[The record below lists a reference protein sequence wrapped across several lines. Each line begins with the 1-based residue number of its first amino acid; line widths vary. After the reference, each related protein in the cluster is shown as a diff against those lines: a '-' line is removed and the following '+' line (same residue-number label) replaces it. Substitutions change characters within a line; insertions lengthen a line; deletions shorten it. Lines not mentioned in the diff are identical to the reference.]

1 MRRSVYRELTTA
13 LLADCRSAVAEFTA
27 SHHNTQ
33 VFAFA
38 MDCDPFHG
46 DLILGVNTEPG
57 LQQVLSSKFPKA
69 TPNETDGLHGI
80 RFRCQN
86 FAFADFGLSEETFL
100 LLDEIAA
107 AQHDARTDKTAER
120 HADTLML
127 TLARVVLMLEPELA
141 TLDQTDDFVAFVTER
156 DATEASRIA
165 LMRRTISADM
175 FDRVFPEVRAFDEKL
190 DRVAHLPLPQQAS
203 FWTASAQDVAL
214 DRHTADTKRL
224 RETGVTVDAML
235 GTLVKLGSV
244 SVPPLLDVLEKTA
257 TAPPLQKGKG
267 KTAGSPTPAYDFS
280 LRTLDTLRTIRL
292 VDEES
297 VSRLQKLLHAA
308 GSNGKTPGPLPLEL
322 AKLLHELRPAIFPA
336 PKAKGTTLANA
347 AAFQK
352 KS

>member
-27 SHHNTQ
+27 SHHNKR

-46 DLILGVNTEPG
+46 DIVLGINTEAG
-57 LQQVLSSKFPKA
+57 FQQALSSKFPQA
-69 TPNETDGLHGI
+69 TADQTDGLHGI
-80 RFRCQN
+80 RFRCQD

-127 TLARVVLMLEPELA
+127 TLARIVLMLEPELA

-156 DATEASRIA
+156 DAPEASRIA
-165 LMRRTISADM
+165 LMRRTIPTEL

-190 DRVAHLPLPQQAS
+190 DRMAHLPLAQQAS
-203 FWTASAQDVAL
+203 FWTTSARDLAL
-214 DRHTADTKRL
+214 DRHTPDTKRFK
-224 RETGVTVDAML
+224 ETGVTLDTML
-235 GTLVKLGSV
+235 DNLVTIGSV
-244 SVPPLLDVLEKTA
+244 AVPPLLDVLEETA
-257 TAPPLQKGKG
+257 SAPPTRKGKG
-267 KTAGSPTPAYDFS
+267 KNAGSPTLACDFS
-280 LRTLDTLRTIRL
+280 LRAIATLRAIRL

-297 VSRLQKLLHAA
+297 VGRIQGLLHST
-308 GSNGKTPGPLPLEL
+308 GNGKTPSPLPLDF
-322 AKLLHELRPAIFPA
+322 AKLLHELRPTVFPA
-336 PKAKGTTLANA
+336 PKAKGSVLSNA

-352 KS
+352 TS

>member
-1 MRRSVYRELTTA
+1 
-13 LLADCRSAVAEFTA
+13 
-27 SHHNTQ
+27 
-33 VFAFA
+33 

-57 LQQVLSSKFPKA
+57 FQQVLSSKFPKA
-69 TPNETDGLHGI
+69 TPNEIDGLHGI
-80 RFRCQN
+80 RFRCQD

-156 DATEASRIA
+156 DASEASRIA
-165 LMRRTISADM
+165 LMRRTISAES

-203 FWTASAQDVAL
+203 FWTASARDLAL
-214 DRHTADTKRL
+214 DLHTSDTKRF
-224 RETGVTVDAML
+224 RETSVTVDMML
-235 GTLVKLGSV
+235 GNLVKLGSAA
-244 SVPPLLDVLEKTA
+244 VPPLLDVLEKTA
-257 TAPPLQKGKG
+257 KAPQAQKGKG
-267 KTAGSPTPAYDFS
+267 KNAGSPTLACDFS
-280 LRTLDTLRTIRL
+280 LRTLDALRSIRL

-297 VSRLQKLLHAA
+297 VARLQKLLLAV
-308 GSNGKTPGPLPLEL
+308 GSNGKNPGPVPLEL
-322 AKLLHELRPAIFPA
+322 AKLLHELRPTIFPA
-336 PKAKGTTLANA
+336 PKAKGSTLANA

-352 KS
+352 

>member
-1 MRRSVYRELTTA
+1 
-13 LLADCRSAVAEFTA
+13 
-27 SHHNTQ
+27 
-33 VFAFA
+33 

-57 LQQVLSSKFPKA
+57 FQQVLSSKFPKA
-69 TPNETDGLHGI
+69 TPTETDGLHGI
-80 RFRCQN
+80 RFHCQS

-165 LMRRTISADM
+165 LMRRTIPAET

-203 FWTASAQDVAL
+203 FWTASARDLAL
-214 DRHTADTKRL
+214 DLHTSDTKRF
-224 RETGVTVDAML
+224 RETGVTVDMML
-235 GTLVKLGSV
+235 GTLVKLGSAAV
-244 SVPPLLDVLEKTA
+244 GPLLDVLEKTA
-257 TAPPLQKGKG
+257 NAPQLHKGKG
-267 KTAGSPTPAYDFS
+267 KNAGSPTPACDFS
-280 LRTLDTLRTIRL
+280 LRTLDALRSIRL
-292 VDEES
+292 VDQES
-297 VSRLQKLLHAA
+297 VVRLQKLLLSV
-308 GSNGKTPGPLPLEL
+308 GINGKTPGPVPLEL
-322 AKLLHELRPAIFPA
+322 AKLLHELRPTIFPA

-352 KS
+352 